1 MSPYVQDIQDR
12 LDFIEFK
19 QNILF
24 HKLPNHKADVFTK
37 INIEEFLQIRE
48 LTINFE
54 KDIIRNKNKTK
65 KDYEKELFEICPKIK
80 PFPSSSKLVAKS
92 IMNEENFKI
101 LFK

>member
-1 MSPYVQDIQDR
+1 MSPYVRDIQDR

-37 INIEEFLQIRE
+37 INIEEFLKMRE
-48 LTINFE
+48 LTIIFE

-65 KDYEKELFEICPKIK
+65 EDYEKELFEICEKIK
-80 PFPSSSKLVAKS
+80 PFPSSAKLVAKS
-92 IMNEENFKI
+92 LMNEKNYLI
-101 LFK
+101 LFN